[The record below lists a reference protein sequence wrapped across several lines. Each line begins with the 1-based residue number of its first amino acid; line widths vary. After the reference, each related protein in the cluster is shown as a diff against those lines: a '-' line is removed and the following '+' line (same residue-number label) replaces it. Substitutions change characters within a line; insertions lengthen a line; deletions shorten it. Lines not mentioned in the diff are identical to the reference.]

1 MQTQNTQISC
11 PQCDHQIDV
20 NNVLRQKLD
29 SDLRKEYEQ
38 KLNEERN
45 NLRSQQSQLEKSQR
59 ELQTQQAAVKDQI
72 DRGIQEQLKIEQ
84 VRIEQAER
92 QKAQKE
98 TQASTA
104 LLQQE

>member
-45 NLRSQQSQLEKSQR
+45 NLKSQQNGKVPAR
-59 ELQTQQAAVKDQI
+59 TAD
-72 DRGIQEQLKIEQ
+72 
-84 VRIEQAER
+84 
-92 QKAQKE
+92 
-98 TQASTA
+98 STSHC
-104 LLQQE
+104 